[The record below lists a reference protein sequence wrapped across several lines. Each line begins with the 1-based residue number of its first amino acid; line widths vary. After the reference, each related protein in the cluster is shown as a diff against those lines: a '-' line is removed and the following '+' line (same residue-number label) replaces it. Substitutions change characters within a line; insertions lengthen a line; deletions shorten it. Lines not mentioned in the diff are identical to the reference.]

1 MPMVKLHNDNFLPF
15 AQEFQGDMIKID
27 AKRFIL
33 MDEEKAI
40 QFRGTYYPIVRD
52 SGGQQIPSSFKMLR
66 IEKIEQSDIP
76 KIEKFRCQACSFY
89 GENKVELDTHINSKH
104 LNQLVD
110 EDEFKKRAVKN
121 V

>member
-15 AQEFQGDMIKID
+15 AQDFQGDMIKID

-40 QFRGTYYPIVRD
+40 QFRGTYYPMVRD

-76 KIEKFRCQACSFY
+76 KIEKFRCQAGFFFF
-89 GENKVELDTHINSKH
+89 L
-104 LNQLVD
+104 
-110 EDEFKKRAVKN
+110 KKKEIKN
-121 V
+121 EKKKNYKYIIK